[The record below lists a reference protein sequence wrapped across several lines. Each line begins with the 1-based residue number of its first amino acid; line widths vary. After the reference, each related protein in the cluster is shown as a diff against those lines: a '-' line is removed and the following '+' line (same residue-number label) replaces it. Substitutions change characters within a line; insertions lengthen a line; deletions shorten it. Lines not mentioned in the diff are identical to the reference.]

1 MFKKMFKAMF
11 KFLFIISML
20 LPTVSANEIDL
31 IALGDLNFTK
41 SNSTEIEQ
49 ADNLDFDDPSLLY
62 PSIVQLQ
69 NCNYINLSYFTPFIL
84 QYYFHNF
91 HSRAPPAF
99 IFHHTLIA

>member
-20 LPTVSANEIDL
+20 LPTVSANEINL
-31 IALGDLNFTK
+31 IALVDFNFTK
-41 SNSTEIEQ
+41 SNIAEIEQ

-62 PSIVQLQ
+62 PSLVQFQ
-69 NCNYINLSYFTPFIL
+69 SCNYINLSYYSSFIL

-91 HSRAPPAF
+91 HSRAPPPF